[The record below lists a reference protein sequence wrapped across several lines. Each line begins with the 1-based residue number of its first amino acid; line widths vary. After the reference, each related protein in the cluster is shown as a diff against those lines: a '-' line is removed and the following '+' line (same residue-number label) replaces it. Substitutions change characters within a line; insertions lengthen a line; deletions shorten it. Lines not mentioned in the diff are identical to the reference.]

1 MAKVGLG
8 WGETVKWV
16 RMGAVTGGDPWGG
29 YSVAHRAPSRGN
41 RDREQQDAWRRG
53 AIPNQYI
60 SIHVKAQVTVSRC
73 EAGPNQR
80 RGVYR
85 QHLLR
90 QTLPGLQIKQSCGLA
105 DDTRTE
111 IDQSNLSLVRV
122 TGLLVVLHEEIGIT
136 PAVGASRQ
144 RLSNCAQTGRL
155 VSMFGLN
162 IEITGNAILLQC
174 TGEVFFGLQ
183 SLPHPAAEPQ
193 TLSLGKTSVRREK
206 SDVLG
211 NVYNSAITAITAT

>member
-1 MAKVGLG
+1 M
-8 WGETVKWV
+8 
-16 RMGAVTGGDPWGG
+16 
-29 YSVAHRAPSRGN
+29 
-41 RDREQQDAWRRG
+41 
-53 AIPNQYI
+53 
-60 SIHVKAQVTVSRC
+60 
-73 EAGPNQR
+73 
-80 RGVYR
+80 YR

-183 SLPHPAAEPQ
+183 SLPHPAAEPFLYVEFYR
-193 TLSLGKTSVRREK
+193 TLDIRIFKERGGERRDGIL
-206 SDVLG
+206 SPRGL
-211 NVYNSAITAITAT
+211 